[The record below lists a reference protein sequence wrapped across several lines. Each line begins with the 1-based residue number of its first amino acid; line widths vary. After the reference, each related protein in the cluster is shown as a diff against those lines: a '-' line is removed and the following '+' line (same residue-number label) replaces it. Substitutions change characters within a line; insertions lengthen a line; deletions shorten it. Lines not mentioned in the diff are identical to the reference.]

1 MDAPEAD
8 PAEDPV
14 EVPTLT
20 PRRKRWWIAGGL
32 LGATALGLTIA
43 WIERETIADTVIA
56 GQLDARKLPG
66 TYSIE
71 SVGPLR
77 QVLTNVV
84 IGDPARPDLT
94 VERVEIEITPT
105 LGIPAISR
113 VTLVRPRLYGSYR
126 AGQFSLGKLDS
137 LLESTGEG
145 PSGLPDLDLVLVD
158 GRARLDSD
166 YGAVGIKAEGR
177 GNLQSGFSGTLAAIA
192 PQLTAGNCRLADAS
206 LYGTVHTRDGAPA
219 FAGPLRL
226 AALDCPEQALRLR
239 GAGLQLTA
247 KANPELDAVSG
258 QAGLETGA
266 LRLNGQTIAS
276 LTGDSR
282 FSLGKGDLTA
292 SYRLTASQLGGA
304 VAASRLALE
313 GTVRSR
319 DQLASFDSEGTLSGA
334 DVRPDV
340 VLDGQLAVL
349 ARSLDATL
357 AGPLLAGVRQG
368 LAREG
373 QGSRLS
379 AGYTFRQTGDLTS
392 VVIPRGVLRGR
403 SGADVLALSRFQLA
417 AGGKAGLSLS
427 GNVVTGGAGLPRLGG
442 RVERKAG
449 GTMQGRFRMP
459 EYRAADSRLALP
471 ELVLVMRPNGT
482 LGFSGTAIASGK
494 LPGGFAQRLT
504 VPLDGNWSARAGL
517 AAGRRCL
524 PLTFDSLALA
534 NLTIDSRRLTLCPP
548 AGGAILRSDARG
560 VRFAA
565 GAPALNV
572 AGRLGNTPI
581 RMASG
586 PVGFA
591 VPGALVASRLDVVL
605 GPAESAN
612 RFQVSNLTARI
623 GQDIA
628 GRFAGTDVRLGSVP
642 LDVLGAEGDWRYADG
657 ALTIAG
663 GSFRLE
669 DRQLDDRF
677 RPLIVRDA
685 VLTLRDNRITA
696 EALLREPASD
706 REIVRATIAHDL
718 ATARGHADLA
728 VPGILF
734 DKAVQPDT
742 LTHLALGV
750 IANARGTVSGSG
762 RIDWTPDKVTST
774 GKFGTE
780 KLDFAAAFGPTDGVS
795 GTVEFTDLLG
805 LVTAPDQR
813 LKIAAINP
821 GIEVYDGEMSFALLP
836 DHVLEVNGAKWP
848 FIDGTLELLPTR
860 MALGVPETRRY
871 TLRVTGI
878 NAAKFVERLELG
890 NIAARG
896 TFDGEL
902 PLVFDEN
909 GGWIRGGL
917 LTSRAP
923 GGNVSYVG
931 ELTYKDLS
939 AMGNFAFQTLRSL
952 DFRRMEI
959 GLDGALDGE
968 IVTRM
973 KIEGVRQGDGAK
985 RSIVTRSLAGLPI
998 QFNLNIR
1005 APFQR
1010 LMTSV
1015 KALYDEEFII
1025 DPRVLGLPGAGGP
1038 DAGRTEQGAPPPVP
1052 APTPSPNPAQPAI
1065 QPPVS
1070 RNKP

>member
-1 MDAPEAD
+1 MDTPEAD

-14 EVPTLT
+14 EVPTLP
-20 PRRKRWWIAGGL
+20 PRRKRWWIMGGL

-66 TYSIE
+66 TYTIE

-94 VERVEIEITPT
+94 VERVEIDITPT
-105 LGIPAISR
+105 LGIPAVSR

-126 AGQFSLGKLDS
+126 GGTFSLGKLDS
-137 LLESTGEG
+137 LLESAGDG

-166 YGAVGIKAEGR
+166 FGAVGIKAEGR
-177 GNLQSGFSGTLAAIA
+177 GNLNSGFTGALAAIA
-192 PQLTAGNCRLADAS
+192 PQLTAGNCRAEQAS
-206 LYGTVHTRDGAPA
+206 LFGAVTTRDGAPA
-219 FAGPLRL
+219 FNGPLRL
-226 AALDCPEQALRLR
+226 AALDCPAQALRLR
-239 GAGLQLTA
+239 GAGLQVDVA
-247 KANPELDAVSG
+247 ANAALSAVSG

-266 LRLNGQTIAS
+266 LRLGGQSAAALS
-276 LTGDSR
+276 GDSR
-282 FSLGKGDLTA
+282 FSLKQGDLTA
-292 SYRLTASQLGGA
+292 SYRLSAARLGGA
-304 VAASRLALE
+304 LAASRLALE

-319 DQLASFDSEGTLSGA
+319 DRLASFDSEGALSGQ
-334 DVRPDV
+334 DVRPGAA
-340 VLDGQLAVL
+340 LDGQLAGL

-357 AGPLLAGVRQG
+357 GGPLLAGVRQG

-379 AGYTFRQTGDLTS
+379 AGYTFRQTGELTS

-417 AGGKAGLSLS
+417 AGGTSGLRLS
-427 GNVVTGGAGLPRLGG
+427 GNVVTGGAGLPRLDG
-442 RVERKAG
+442 RIERQAG
-449 GTMQGRFRMP
+449 GTMLGRFRMP

-471 ELVLVMRPNGT
+471 ELVLVMRSNGT
-482 LGFSGTAIASGK
+482 LGFSGRAIASGK
-494 LPGGFAQRLT
+494 LPGGFARGLS
-504 VPLDGNWSARAGL
+504 VPLDGNWSARSGL

-524 PLTFDSLALA
+524 PLTFDSLSLA
-534 NLTIDSRRLTLCPP
+534 NLTIDSRTLTLCPP
-548 AGGAILRSDARG
+548 SGGAILRSDARG

-565 GAPALNV
+565 GAGALNV
-572 AGRLGNTPI
+572 AGRLGNTPVRI
-581 RMASG
+581 ASG

-591 VPGALVASRLDVVL
+591 VPGTLVANRLDVVL
-605 GPAESAN
+605 GPPDSAN

-623 GQDIA
+623 GQDVA
-628 GRFAGTDVRLGSVP
+628 GRFAGADVRLGSVP
-642 LDVLGAEGDWRYADG
+642 LDILGAEGDWRYADG

-669 DRQLDDRF
+669 DRELDDRF
-677 RPLIVRDA
+677 RPLIARDA
-685 VLTLRDNRITA
+685 ALTLRDNRISA

-718 ATARGHADLA
+718 DTAHGHADLA

-734 DKAVQPDT
+734 DKVVQPDT
-742 LTHLALGV
+742 LTYLAKGV
-750 IANARGTVSGSG
+750 IANARGTVSGAG

-774 GKFGTE
+774 GRFGTE

-805 LVTAPDQR
+805 LVTAPDQQ
-813 LKIAAINP
+813 LKIGAINP
-821 GIEVYDGEMSFALLP
+821 GIAVYDGEMSFALLP
-836 DHVLEVNGAKWP
+836 DHVLVVNGARWP

-860 MALGVPETRRY
+860 MALGVAETRRF

-902 PLVFDEN
+902 PLVFDED

-931 ELTYKDLS
+931 ELTYTDLS

-968 IVTRM
+968 IVTKM

-998 QFNLNIR
+998 QFNVNIR
-1005 APFQR
+1005 APFQS
-1010 LMTSV
+1010 LISSFKSM
-1015 KALYDEEFII
+1015 YDEEFII
-1025 DPRVLGLPGAGGP
+1025 DPRVLGLPGAGG
-1038 DAGRTEQGAPPPVP
+1038 EAPSAP
-1052 APTPSPNPAQPAI
+1052 AANPAQPAI

>member
-1 MDAPEAD
+1 MDTPEAD

-14 EVPTLT
+14 EVPTLP
-20 PRRKRWWIAGGL
+20 PRRKRWWIMGGL

-66 TYSIE
+66 TYTIE

-105 LGIPAISR
+105 LGIPAVSR

-126 AGQFSLGKLDS
+126 AGSFSLGKLDS
-137 LLESTGEG
+137 LLEGTGEG
-145 PSGLPDLDLVLVD
+145 PSGLPSLELVLVD

-166 YGAVGIKAEGR
+166 FGAVGIKAEGR
-177 GNLQSGFSGTLAAIA
+177 GNLHSGFTGTLAAIA
-192 PQLTAGNCRLADAS
+192 PQLTAGACRAEQAS
-206 LYGTVHTRDGAPA
+206 LFGTVTTRDGAPG
-219 FAGPLRL
+219 FKGPLRL
-226 AALDCPEQALRLR
+226 AALDCPAQALQLR
-239 GAGLQLTA
+239 GAGLQIDA
-247 KANPELDAVSG
+247 AANAALDTVGG

-266 LRLNGQTIAS
+266 LRLGGQNAAA
-276 LTGDSR
+276 LRGDSR
-282 FSLGKGDLTA
+282 FSLKQGDLTA
-292 SYRLTASQLGGA
+292 SYRLSAARLGGTL
-304 VAASRLALE
+304 AASTLALE
-313 GTVRSR
+313 GTLRSR
-319 DQLASFDSEGTLSGA
+319 DRLATFDSEGTLSGQ
-334 DVRPDV
+334 DVRPGAG
-340 VLDGQLAVL
+340 LDGQLAGL
-349 ARSLDATL
+349 ARSLDTTL
-357 AGPLLAGVRQG
+357 GGPLLSAVRQG

-379 AGYTFRQTGDLTS
+379 AGYTFRQTGELTS

-417 AGGKAGLSLS
+417 AGGQSGLRLS
-427 GNVVTGGAGLPRLGG
+427 GNVVTGGTGLPRLDG
-442 RVERKAG
+442 RIERQAG
-449 GTMQGRFRMP
+449 GTMLGRFRMP

-471 ELVLVMRPNGT
+471 ELVLVMRPTGT
-482 LGFSGTAIASGK
+482 LGFSGRAIASGK
-494 LPGGFAQRLT
+494 LPGGFARGLS
-504 VPLDGNWSARAGL
+504 VPLDGNWSARSGL

-524 PLTFDSLALA
+524 PLTFDSLSLA
-534 NLTIDSRRLTLCPP
+534 NLTIDSRTLTLCPP
-548 AGGAILRSDARG
+548 SGGAILRSDARG

-565 GAPALNV
+565 GAGALNV

-581 RMASG
+581 RIASG

-591 VPGALVASRLDVVL
+591 VPGALVANRLDVAL
-605 GPAESAN
+605 GPPESAN
-612 RFQVSNLTARI
+612 RFQISNLTARI
-623 GQDIA
+623 GQDIT
-628 GRFAGTDVRLGSVP
+628 GRFAGTDVRLGAVP
-642 LDVLGAEGDWRYADG
+642 LDILGAAGDWRYANG

-663 GSFRLE
+663 ASFRLE
-669 DRQLDDRF
+669 DRELDDRF
-677 RPLIVRDA
+677 RPLIARDA
-685 VLTLRDNRITA
+685 ALTLRDNRIGA
-696 EALLREPASD
+696 EAMLREPASD
-706 REIVRATIAHDL
+706 REIVRVTIAHDL
-718 ATARGHADLA
+718 ATARGHADLS

-750 IANARGTVSGSG
+750 IANARGTVSGAG

-813 LKIAAINP
+813 LKIGAINP
-821 GIEVYDGEMSFALLP
+821 GIEVYDGEMSFELLP
-836 DHVLEVNGAKWP
+836 DHVLMVNGAKWP

-923 GGNVSYVG
+923 GGNISYVG

-998 QFNLNIR
+998 QFNVNIR

-1010 LMTSV
+1010 LMTSF

-1025 DPRVLGLPGAGGP
+1025 DPRVLGLPGAGG
-1038 DAGRTEQGAPPPVP
+1038 DAPPPPP
-1052 APTPSPNPAQPAI
+1052 ANPAQPAI